1 MGGIGPILL
10 EMERESEKGLVWKL
24 CWGGLYF
31 LLIVL
36 IAGFVWM
43 IWQYEPD
50 RVPTRNFPERAQQE
64 AWRSDEEAEHRT
76 PRGEPSVPPFLLPR
90 VTVKF

>member
-1 MGGIGPILL
+1 MGGIGPIFS
-10 EMERESEKGLVWKL
+10 EMKRESEKGLAWKL

-36 IAGFVWM
+36 IVGFAWM

-64 AWRSDEEAEHRT
+64 AWQSDEEAEHRT
-76 PRGEPSVPPFLLPR
+76 PRVEPSVPPFLLPR